1 METRSKGGALQSRLG
16 PPESHFAAFFDASG
30 DWLHCTAH
38 SHHPW
43 PDVTRAAQLA
53 YWDDAVRLTDRKWDR
68 IFGEVVPK
76 AQRHVARHLQLPAPA
91 QVAFAPNTHE
101 FVVRLYSCLDWRR
114 PQRVL
119 TTAHEFH
126 SFERQTRRL
135 EETGWLQ
142 VTRVSAVPYETF
154 TDRFC
159 AALSAPPGFSA
170 QPGYSVRPGDSA
182 QPWDLVWLSHV
193 LFDSGFRVA
202 GLDRIVS
209 ACPPGALVVI
219 DGYHAFG
226 ALPVDLSRIA
236 QRAFYLGGGYKYA
249 MAGEGACFL
258 AVPPGTRPRPVAT
271 GWFADFAGLSG
282 ERGPAVGYGDG
293 AMRFFGATFDASGLY
308 RLNAVMDW
316 LESLDIDFG
325 AVHAHVQELQRRFL
339 DALASAPIAA
349 LPVERLVPPAAQ
361 PRGNFLTFALAWA
374 EQAEAALHA
383 HRISVDRRADRLRI
397 GFGVYHDAAFLDRLL
412 PRLRE
417 ALRGIGEAT

>member
-1 METRSKGGALQSRLG
+1 METKSDSRGLNAGSGARESNEGALESRLG
-16 PPESHFAAFFDASG
+16 QPESHFRAFFDANG

-53 YWDDAVRLTDRKWDR
+53 YWDDAMRLTDRKWDR

-76 AQRHVARHLQLPAPA
+76 AQRHVARHLKLAAPA

-135 EETGWLQ
+135 EETGWLR
-142 VTRVSAVPYETF
+142 VTRVAGAPYETF
-154 TDRFC
+154 ADRFC
-159 AALSAPPGFSA
+159 AALSL
-170 QPGYSVRPGDSA
+170 A

-193 LFDSGFRVA
+193 FFDSGFQIA
-202 GLDRIVS
+202 DLDRIVA
-209 ACPPGALVVI
+209 ACRPGTLVVI

-226 ALPVDLSRIA
+226 ALPVDLSCIA
-236 QRAFYLGGGYKYA
+236 PRAFYLGGGYKYA

-258 AVPPGTRPRPVAT
+258 AVPPGTALRPVAT

-282 ERGPAVGYGDG
+282 ERGATLGYGDG

-316 LESLDIDFG
+316 LEQLGIDFG
-325 AVHAHVQELQRRFL
+325 AVHAHVQGLQQRFL
-339 DALASAPIAA
+339 EALAHTPIAA

-361 PRGNFLTFALAWA
+361 PRGNFLTFALPWA
-374 EQAEAALHA
+374 EQVEAALHA

-397 GFGVYHDAAFLDRLL
+397 GFGVYHNGRFIDRLVE
-412 PRLRE
+412 RLRQ
-417 ALRGIGEAT
+417 ALDGVQSN